1 MSKCRFKV
9 SKSVEHPRNY
19 NSCQAGFF
27 CYGYYTAP
35 YVLFQSYFY
44 ANFKESI
51 RNCLSLFKFR
61 LHTVRELSTP
71 HPILLTG
78 TPDIPGHKHNPAS
91 LPVPQTEDSLRP
103 SWE

>member
-35 YVLFQSYFY
+35 CVLFQSYFY
-44 ANFKESI
+44 ANFKKSMWGNLFLI
-51 RNCLSLFKFR
+51 HLSQLIY
-61 LHTVRELSTP
+61 L
-71 HPILLTG
+71 I
-78 TPDIPGHKHNPAS
+78 
-91 LPVPQTEDSLRP
+91 LPVVNIAKFLCQAHGLEIYRVPVRDNAFL
-103 SWE
+103 

>member
-35 YVLFQSYFY
+35 CVLFQSYFY
-44 ANFKESI
+44 ANFKKCILED
-51 RNCLSLFKFR
+51 L
-61 LHTVRELSTP
+61 TP
-71 HPILLTG
+71 LPSLLTG

-91 LPVPQTEDSLRP
+91 PPVPQTAGSLRP
-103 SWE
+103 SWG